1 MCRAEG
7 GGGGGEEEI
16 TIAKNRT
23 NMFPHVAF
31 VYHALLL
38 PMAPRV
44 QHESQKDWPIV
55 PSSSPV
61 LSDTEAEAAF
71 SNDGKWSWVF
81 VGSHLELFKA
91 NSIHTTGRTV
101 RIGALCVRHMG
112 EEQTITSVVEIP
124 PGKGSACGRSA
135 PLLAISVEQSTY
147 FLFSPSPSP
156 SPSPSF
162 LFFFP
167 CSPFLFPLV
176 FKILK
181 RVPPFRSRFSVLH
194 HLSRGM

>member
-1 MCRAEG
+1 MVPLALLVCSGAELMCRAEG

-147 FLFSPSPSP
+147 FLFFRLLLLLLLLPR
-156 SPSPSF
+156 SF
-162 LFFFP
+162 FSSRAHPFSFF
-167 CSPFLFPLV
+167 SS
-176 FKILK
+176 
-181 RVPPFRSRFSVLH
+181 SRY
-194 HLSRGM
+194 

>member
-1 MCRAEG
+1 
-7 GGGGGEEEI
+7 
-16 TIAKNRT
+16 
-23 NMFPHVAF
+23 
-31 VYHALLL
+31 
-38 PMAPRV
+38 MAPRV

-61 LSDTEAEAAF
+61 LRDTEAEAAF
-71 SNDGKWSWVF
+71 SNDGEWSWVF

-91 NSIHTTGRTV
+91 NAIHTTGRTV

-147 FLFSPSPSP
+147 
-156 SPSPSF
+156 
-162 LFFFP
+162 LFFLLLLLLLLSRSFS
-167 CSPFLFPLV
+167 SPFLFLLV
-176 FKILK
+176 FKVLK
-181 RVPPFRSRFSVLH
+181 RVPPFRLRFSDSLFCTAEFKKK
-194 HLSRGM
+194 RY